1 MNVIDPYNFKT
12 KINDLWGKQ
21 WFLLTSGS
29 FSEKNYNT
37 MTVAWGFF
45 GVMWNKPVAAVVV
58 RPTRHTFDFIEKYDT
73 FTLTAF
79 DMSIEKNREALK
91 LLGTKSGR
99 DSDKIA
105 ETSLTI
111 AKSDIIEAPTFKE
124 AELSIECKKI
134 YKNDFKPEDFLI
146 PEIENSYPMKDYHTI
161 YYGEIIQIKGVNK
174 FC

>member
-1 MNVIDPYNFKT
+1 
-12 KINDLWGKQ
+12 
-21 WFLLTSGS
+21 
-29 FSEKNYNT
+29 

-58 RPTRHTFDFIEKYDT
+58 RPTRHTFEFIEKYDT

-79 DMSIEKNREALK
+79 DMSNEKNRDALK

-111 AKSDIIEAPTFKE
+111 VKSDIIEAPTFKE

-134 YKNDFKPEDFLI
+134 YKDDFKPENFLI
-146 PEIENSYPMKDYHTI
+146 PEIEKSYPMKDYHII
-161 YYGEIIQIKGVNK
+161 YFGEITQIKGVDK
-174 FC
+174 FS